1 MAWRFQAQST
11 ENKEINM
18 KKLLLITT
26 AVFSLSA
33 QSADF
38 LSSSHN
44 WNNGSSDPLKAAIAS
59 ATAENKKAKKA
70 GFEWRDTGNFI
81 KEAAK
86 VGGAKGL
93 ALANKAR
100 LQAIDAQKQALE
112 QANAG
117 PHNHF

>member
-1 MAWRFQAQST
+1 MAWRSQARNT

-26 AVFSLSA
+26 AVFSLSV

-38 LSSSHN
+38 LGSSHN
-44 WNNGSSDPLKAAIAS
+44 WNDGSSDPLKAAIAI

-70 GFEWRDTGNFI
+70 GFEWRDTGKFI

-86 VGGAKGL
+86 VGGATGL

-100 LQAIDAQKQALE
+100 LQAIDAQKQAKE

-117 PHNHF
+117 PNF